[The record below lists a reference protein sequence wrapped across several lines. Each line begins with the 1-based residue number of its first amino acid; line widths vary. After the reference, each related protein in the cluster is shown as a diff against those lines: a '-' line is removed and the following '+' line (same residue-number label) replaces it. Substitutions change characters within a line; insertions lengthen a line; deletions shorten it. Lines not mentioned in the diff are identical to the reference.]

1 MRHNIF
7 DDARGPA
14 VVNENNVFA
23 MFLRDSGLYEEIE
36 ISGDNIWDL
45 IDLVRGNAKINSF
58 CPICGEKRVFSV
70 APIFHFCE
78 NEMQGD
84 YYKQCLADNFESLQ
98 KTGFTRTIIRK
109 DGSKEEKWG
118 WKNWQCERAARL
130 MVFTFTCA
138 MHDSHKIDYIVLT
151 GEYSMKKIGQFPSV
165 ADLSFPELDNYKK
178 VLSDDDRR
186 EFRRAIGLFASGIG
200 AGSYVYLRRILERLL
215 MQAKKNAGTA
225 INEDTFNK
233 LRVGEKITMLSDY
246 LPKTLTSNPTLYGI
260 LSKGVH
266 ELSEDE
272 CIKYFPVV
280 RECIYMILNE
290 WEDMRKKAEQ
300 EKAIS
305 AALSKIATN
314 ITT

>member
-1 MRHNIF
+1 
-7 DDARGPA
+7 
-14 VVNENNVFA
+14 
-23 MFLRDSGLYEEIE
+23 
-36 ISGDNIWDL
+36 
-45 IDLVRGNAKINSF
+45 
-58 CPICGEKRVFSV
+58 
-70 APIFHFCE
+70 
-78 NEMQGD
+78 
-84 YYKQCLADNFESLQ
+84 
-98 KTGFTRTIIRK
+98 
-109 DGSKEEKWG
+109 
-118 WKNWQCERAARL
+118 
-130 MVFTFTCA
+130 
-138 MHDSHKIDYIVLT
+138 
-151 GEYSMKKIGQFPSV
+151 
-165 ADLSFPELDNYKK
+165 
-178 VLSDDDRR
+178 
-186 EFRRAIGLFASGIG
+186 
-200 AGSYVYLRRILERLL
+200 

-225 INEDTFNK
+225 ITEDTFNK